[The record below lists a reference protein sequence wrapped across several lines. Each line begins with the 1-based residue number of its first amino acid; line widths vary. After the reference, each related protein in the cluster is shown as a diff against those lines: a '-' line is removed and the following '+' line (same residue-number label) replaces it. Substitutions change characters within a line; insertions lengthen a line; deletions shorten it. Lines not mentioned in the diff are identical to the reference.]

1 MYAQVTSCGSFALE
15 GFRVTVEADISGGL
29 PAFEI
34 VGLPDSAV
42 KEAKDRVRS
51 ALKNNGFSWPVSRIT
66 VNLAP
71 ADIKKTGPVYDLPV
85 LLAVLLASEQLPS
98 GLPVESGFLG
108 ELALDGTVRSVTGVL
123 PMAIAAA
130 EHGVRVL
137 FVPQDNAPEAAVVDG
152 LTVIGVP
159 SLSALLG
166 HLSGTCLLPVQ
177 PRILFDAVELPAMPD
192 FAEVHGQEEAR
203 RALEIAA
210 AGFHNCL
217 LVGPPGTGK
226 SMLAKRLPSILPPMT
241 ESEAIETAKV
251 YSVAGLLEKGTA
263 LSAIRPFRSPHHSVS
278 PMGLSGGGSNPRPG
292 EVSLSHNGVLF
303 LDELPEFSRDALEIL
318 RQPME
323 DGTVTISRVAAT
335 ATYPCRMMVIAAMN
349 PCPCGFYGHPTKPC
363 SCTPSAIDRYL
374 QKISGP
380 LLDRVDL
387 HVEVPPVE
395 YSALSSSSGGESSA
409 EIRARVIAARELQL
423 ARYRGT
429 GITCNAHLTP
439 KLLRRFCK
447 LTPAADQ
454 LMGNAFA
461 RLGLSARAYDRILK
475 VSRTIADLA
484 GCETIEAVHLSE
496 AIQYRT
502 LDRKYHFVR

>member
-85 LLAVLLASEQLPS
+85 LLAVLLASEQLPT
-98 GLPVESGFLG
+98 LPADSAFLG
-108 ELALDGTVRSVTGVL
+108 ELALDGTVRSVAGVL

-130 EHGVRVL
+130 GHGVRQL
-137 FVPQDNAPEAAVVDG
+137 FVPQDNAAEAAVVDG
-152 LTVIGVP
+152 LTVVGVP
-159 SLSALLG
+159 SLSALLA
-166 HLSGTCLLPVQ
+166 HLSGSAPLPVQ
-177 PRILFDAVELPAMPD
+177 PRLLFDAVQLPPMPD

-241 ESEAIETAKV
+241 EAEAIETAKV

-263 LSAIRPFRSPHHSVS
+263 LSPIRPFRSPHHSVS

-292 EVSLSHNGVLF
+292 EVSLAHNGVLF

-323 DGTVTISRVAAT
+323 DGIVTISRVAAT
-335 ATYPCRMMVIAAMN
+335 ATYPCQMMVIAAMN
-349 PCPCGFYGHPTKPC
+349 PCPCGFYGHPTKAC
-363 SCTPSAIDRYL
+363 NCTPSAIDRYL

-395 YSALSSSSGGESSA
+395 YSALSCARGGESSA
-409 EIRARVIAARELQL
+409 EIRARVIAARKLQL
-423 ARYRGT
+423 DRYRGT

-439 KLLRRFCK
+439 SLLRRFCQ
-447 LTPAADQ
+447 LTPAADR
-454 LMGNAFA
+454 LMENAFA

-484 GCETIEAVHLSE
+484 GAQTIDAVHLSE

>member
-34 VGLPDSAV
+34 VGLPDSTV

-98 GLPVESGFLG
+98 GLPAESGFLG

-166 HLSGTCLLPVQ
+166 HLSGICPLPVQ

-226 SMLAKRLPSILPPMT
+226 SMLAKRLSSILPPMT

-292 EVSLSHNGVLF
+292 EVSLSHNGV
-303 LDELPEFSRDALEIL
+303 
-318 RQPME
+318 
-323 DGTVTISRVAAT
+323 
-335 ATYPCRMMVIAAMN
+335 
-349 PCPCGFYGHPTKPC
+349 
-363 SCTPSAIDRYL
+363 
-374 QKISGP
+374 
-380 LLDRVDL
+380 
-387 HVEVPPVE
+387 
-395 YSALSSSSGGESSA
+395 
-409 EIRARVIAARELQL
+409 
-423 ARYRGT
+423 
-429 GITCNAHLTP
+429 
-439 KLLRRFCK
+439 
-447 LTPAADQ
+447 
-454 LMGNAFA
+454 
-461 RLGLSARAYDRILK
+461 
-475 VSRTIADLA
+475 
-484 GCETIEAVHLSE
+484 
-496 AIQYRT
+496 
-502 LDRKYHFVR
+502 